1 MRRSDEW
8 VVLDAAAADVG
19 ASGSAGWLVCE
30 EEVTE
35 ERPTEIL

>member
-19 ASGSAGWLVCE
+19 ASGSAGC
-30 EEVTE
+30 TE
-35 ERPTEIL
+35 LQSGSVG